1 MSLVLFDI
9 DGTLIRNAGAHHKL
23 ALIEGIRRVTGR
35 PTTLDG
41 VPTQGMLDCDL
52 ILGMLGSNHPPLERL
67 MWERIIQESEA
78 AYLEDCAPTLRERVC
93 PGVPD
98 LLQALSERYAV
109 MGLVTGNLRAIA
121 RKKMEL
127 AGLIDYFAVG
137 AFSQQGQT
145 RVDLA
150 AAAAREARQLGLT
163 AHDAPVTLIGDH
175 PNDIEAGRRNG
186 FQTVAVATG
195 LSSWD
200 ELASAR
206 PDFLVRTVAELEIDR
221 LF

>member
-9 DGTLIRNAGAHHKL
+9 DGTLIRRAGEHHKL
-23 ALIEGIRRVTGR
+23 ALIEGIRRVTGL

-52 ILGMLGSNHPPLERL
+52 ILGMLGNNHPPLEQL
-67 MWERIIQESEA
+67 MWDRIIEESEA
-78 AYLEDCAPTLRERVC
+78 AYLGNCAPTLRERVC

-98 LLQALSERYAV
+98 LLLGLSKRGAV

-121 RKKMEL
+121 KKKLEL
-127 AGLIDYFAVG
+127 AGLIEYFAVG
-137 AFSQQGQT
+137 AFSQQCRT
-145 RVDLA
+145 RADLA
-150 AAAAREARQLGLT
+150 AAAAREALELGLV
-163 AHDAPVTLIGDH
+163 AQGARVTLIGDH

-186 FQTVAVATG
+186 FQTVGVATG
-195 LSSWD
+195 LSSWED
-200 ELASAR
+200 LAAAH
-206 PDFLVRTVAELEIDR
+206 PDILVHTLEELEIDH